1 MNQYTGCRERKDRE
15 DRKGLIAVGFFALF
29 AAFAFV
35 FGRNFN
41 LGE

>member
-1 MNQYTGCRERKDRE
+1 MNQYTGCRERKDR
-15 DRKGLIAVGFFALF
+15 KGLIAVGLFALF
-29 AAFAFV
+29 AAFAFL